1 MRYCNYGFRGYC
13 SFYTII
19 IFIILLIILRSSTFF
34 LHQASADS
42 LQNAI
47 QQRIGNYDFQVK
59 TDPKVPIAGQN
70 THILLRISS
79 VNGDELVDLPIIIT
93 ISKDGAKLQL
103 SQPILVP
110 YGHYTYDYIFRQ
122 PGLYTLDIDINDYSY
137 SNQNITFTFPIN
149 VANSFTGYFYSLSY
163 SFPLLIFIIT
173 GGAAAVVAAMILIFI
188 NKGRKKKGGEQAVE
202 KANTKS

>member
-1 MRYCNYGFRGYC
+1 MRYFNYEFRGSC
-13 SFYTII
+13 SFSIII
-19 IFIILLIILRSSTFF
+19 IFIILLIILRPYTFF

-59 TDPKVPIAGQN
+59 TDPRVPIAGQN

-79 VNGDELVDLPIIIT
+79 VNGDDLVDLPIIIM

-122 PGLYTLDIDINDYSY
+122 PGLYALDIDINDYSY

-163 SFPLLIFIIT
+163 SFPLLAFIIT
-173 GGAAAVVAAMILIFI
+173 GAAAVVAAMILIFI
-188 NKGRKKKGGEQAVE
+188 NKGRKKKGGEEAVE
-202 KANTKS
+202 EANTKS